1 MSLFCD
7 DGCFPVAHHY
17 STKRRSSRADG
28 SSFEVASVAARSAKD
43 KYSMKV
49 PTPFG
54 TVKFNESHARHAA
67 KGSRA
72 KANRFSAASNIGI
85 SQGDFIAARIVLLEP
100 KLVQRLILM
109 GTSMYPG
116 IDELCNEMLF

>member
-7 DGCFPVAHHY
+7 DGCYPVAHHY

-28 SSFEVASVAARSAKD
+28 SSFEVASAEARSVKD

-67 KGSRA
+67 KASRA
-72 KANRFSAASNIGI
+72 KASRFSAASNSI
-85 SQGDFIAARIVLLEP
+85 SHEASF
-100 KLVQRLILM
+100 
-109 GTSMYPG
+109 
-116 IDELCNEMLF
+116 F

>member
-28 SSFEVASVAARSAKD
+28 SSFEVASVAARSVKD
-43 KYSMKV
+43 KYSLKV

-54 TVKFNESHARHAA
+54 TVKFNESHTRNAA

-72 KANRFSAASNIGI
+72 KASRFSAASNSI
-85 SQGDFIAARIVLLEP
+85 SHGASF
-100 KLVQRLILM
+100 
-109 GTSMYPG
+109 
-116 IDELCNEMLF
+116 F

>member
-54 TVKFNESHARHAA
+54 TVKFNESHTRNAAKASRA
-67 KGSRA
+67 KGS
-72 KANRFSAASNIGI
+72 RFSAASNSI
-85 SQGDFIAARIVLLEP
+85 SHGASF
-100 KLVQRLILM
+100 
-109 GTSMYPG
+109 
-116 IDELCNEMLF
+116 F

>member
-7 DGCFPVAHHY
+7 DGCYPVVHHH
-17 STKRRSSRADG
+17 SRKRRSSRADG
-28 SSFEVASVAARSAKD
+28 SSFEIASVAARNVKD
-43 KYSMKV
+43 KYSLKV

-72 KANRFSAASNIGI
+72 KASRFSAASNSI
-85 SQGDFIAARIVLLEP
+85 SHEASF
-100 KLVQRLILM
+100 
-109 GTSMYPG
+109 
-116 IDELCNEMLF
+116 F